1 MNGTLTDVAGIEV
14 GHHTDAAHGTGCTVV
29 LTRSGAVGG
38 VDVRGAAPGTRET
51 DLLRAE
57 NAVPHVHAL
66 LLSGG
71 SAYGLAAADGVVRYL
86 EEHGC
91 GHRVGEFLV
100 PIVAGAIIFDLGLV
114 DGAVR
119 PGAGDGYAAAAVAS
133 STPVGQGSVGGG
145 TGATVGKAWGR
156 ARAMKGGV
164 GSASLDVGDG
174 LVLAALAV
182 VNAVGSVHDPDSG
195 ALLAG
200 PRDESG
206 RPTSAVDVYADPS
219 YGHRGL
225 RHVPSGGAPGLP
237 ETGGNTTIAV
247 VATNVVLTKAQAN
260 RLAAVAHDGIA
271 LAVRPAHT
279 LHDGDTVFALA
290 TGVLDAPEEFPRL
303 CALAPTVLA
312 RAIAAAVRSAT
323 GLGGI
328 PSLHEVHP

>member
-247 VATNVVLTKAQAN
+247 VATNAVLTKAQAN